1 MESPLPENSSADL
14 KKAIE
19 GLIRGREFTRRLKE
33 IIKKPLAL
41 GGEVA
46 TIMAEDLVGKI
57 MDSFSET
64 LSVVNNSDDVSQVR
78 VIGTPVD
85 LKSPEDYSS
94 GSCKSSDR
102 RGCYKRRKTSESN
115 IKESSDL
122 VDDGHAWRKYGQK
135 QILYS
140 TYPRHY
146 FRCTH
151 KYDQKC
157 QASKQVQKIQD
168 NPPLF
173 RTTYYG
179 HHTCKA
185 FPRVSQ
191 IILDSPMDGD
201 SNSVLLSFDKKNYH
215 PNYNNNVPTFP
226 SIKQETKEEV
236 FGFYPKIEDQIQSS
250 SSDYFLPAAN
260 DDHLTPAT
268 FEASGDHM
276 TVTALS
282 PDVMSSGVY
291 SSCTTTSND
300 NFEIAIDFEE
310 CLWNFEGY
318 S

>member
-1 MESPLPENSSADL
+1 MESPSPENSSANL
-14 KKAIE
+14 KRAIE
-19 GLIRGREFTRRLKE
+19 ELIRGREFTRQLKE
-33 IIKKPLAL
+33 IIKKPL

-46 TIMAEDLVGKI
+46 EDLVDKI

-64 LSVVNNSDDVSQVR
+64 LSVINSDDVR
-78 VIGTPVD
+78 VVGTPFS
-85 LKSPEDYSS
+85 SPEDNYSS
-94 GSCKSSDR
+94 GSCKSSTLKDR
-102 RGCYKRRKTSESN
+102 RGCYKRRKTAESN

-135 QILYS
+135 QILHA

-185 FPRVSQ
+185 FSRVSQ
-191 IILDSPMDGD
+191 IILDSTMDGD
-201 SNSVLLSFDKKNYH
+201 SNSVLLSFDQN
-215 PNYNNNVPTFP
+215 PNCYNNVPTFP
-226 SIKQETKEEV
+226 SIKQKTKEEV
-236 FGFYPKIEDQIQSS
+236 FNFYPKIEDQIQSS

-260 DDHLTPAT
+260 DGHLTPAT
-268 FEASGDHM
+268 FEASGSHM
-276 TVTALS
+276 TATALS

-291 SSCTTTSND
+291 SSCTTTATSND
-300 NFEIAIDFEE
+300 NLEIGIDFEE

-318 S
+318 SEH

>member
-14 KKAIE
+14 KRAIE
-19 GLIRGREFTRRLKE
+19 ELIRGREFTRQLKE
-33 IIKKPLAL
+33 IIKKPL

-46 TIMAEDLVGKI
+46 KDLVDKI

-64 LSVVNNSDDVSQVR
+64 LSVINSDDVR
-78 VIGTPVD
+78 VVGTPFS
-85 LKSPEDYSS
+85 SPEDNYSS
-94 GSCKSSDR
+94 GSCKSSSTLKDR

-135 QILYS
+135 QILHA

-185 FPRVSQ
+185 FPRVSSQ
-191 IILDSPMDGD
+191 IILDSTMDGD
-201 SNSVLLSFDKKNYH
+201 SSSVLLSFDQNVNQNYH
-215 PNYNNNVPTFP
+215 PNCYNNVPTFP

-236 FGFYPKIEDQIQSS
+236 FNFQSS

-260 DDHLTPAT
+260 DGHLTPAT
-268 FEASGDHM
+268 FEGSGSHM
-276 TVTALS
+276 TATVLS

-291 SSCTTTSND
+291 SSSTTTATSND
-300 NFEIAIDFEE
+300 NLEIGIDFEE

-318 S
+318 SEH